1 VDKRQSKRT
10 VAIEVSLI
18 LLFCQELSASEGVVF
33 GRNPWAADH
42 PAHEKTAK
50 QALFRR
56 CFFAVFVRRT
66 AGPLNMAFPQQAK
79 C

>member
-10 VAIEVSLI
+10 VGIEVSLI
-18 LLFCQELSASEGVVF
+18 LLFCQKLSASEGVVF

-56 CFFAVFVRRT
+56 CFFAVSCEEQSD
-66 AGPLNMAFPQQAK
+66 P
-79 C
+79 